1 MKVVLSGSND
11 HLIHEELLSIVK
23 KFNEKHAGSIERF
36 DGAELTSSDPVLD
49 AVRSISFLD
58 PRKLVVVSNFAES
71 KELLDKSEAIVE
83 QTADSTD
90 LIIMGKFDKR
100 SVAYKYLK
108 KNTDFRAF
116 EDLSLAELSKW
127 AIDYTG
133 EQGGLIQYE
142 AASYLVEQI
151 GTNQY
156 RLKNE
161 LDKLIATERDID
173 RDLIDELVEP
183 TAQSKV
189 FALLDAVFN
198 GRSKQAWSLYRDQR
212 AQGEEPYKILAMI
225 VWQLQQ
231 LTLAVYAP
239 QKTKDTLVSAGMSP
253 YSAGKNLQMAG
264 KISPKNLRYY
274 IDQLAKIDTQSKTN
288 ANIESALAVYIADV
302 ASIQATS

>member
-23 KFNEKHAGSIERF
+23 NFNEEHSGSIERF
-36 DGAELTSSDPVLD
+36 DGAELTSSDLVLD

-58 PRKLVVVSNFAES
+58 PRKLVIVSNFAES
-71 KELLDKSEAIVE
+71 KDLLDKCEDIVK

-90 LIIMGKFDKR
+90 LVIIGKFDKR
-100 SVAYKYLK
+100 SVAYKYLTI
-108 KNTDFRAF
+108 NTEFKTF
-116 EDLSLAELSKW
+116 EDLNLPELSKW
-127 AIDYTG
+127 AVNYAT

-161 LDKLIATERDID
+161 MDKLLTTGQDID

-198 GRSKQAWSLYRDQR
+198 GQSKLAWNLYKDQR

-231 LTLAVYAP
+231 LTLAVHSP
-239 QKTKDTLVSAGMSP
+239 QKTKDALVRAGLSP
-253 YSAGKNLQMAG
+253 YSATKNLQLAR
-264 KISPKNLRYY
+264 KITKAKLRYY
-274 IDQLAKIDTQSKTN
+274 IDQLAEIDMKSKTS

-302 ASIQATS
+302 SAA

>member
-1 MKVVLSGSND
+1 MKVVLTGSND
-11 HLIHEELLSIVK
+11 HLIHEELLSIIK

-36 DGAELTSSDPVLD
+36 DGAEINSSDGVLD

-58 PRKLVVVSNFAES
+58 PRKLVIVSNFAES
-71 KELLDKSEAIVE
+71 KELLDKSEDIIN
-83 QTADSTD
+83 QTAESTD
-90 LIIMGKFDKR
+90 LVLIGKFDKR
-100 SVAYKYLK
+100 SVAYKFLT
-108 KNTDFRAF
+108 KNTDLKVF
-116 EDLSLAELSKW
+116 EDLKLPELSKW
-127 AIDYTG
+127 AVDYA
-133 EQGGLIQYE
+133 EKQGGLIQYE

-161 LDKLIATERDID
+161 LDKLLSSERNID

-198 GRSKQAWSLYRDQR
+198 GQSKTAWRLYKDQR

-239 QKTKDTLVSAGMSP
+239 QKSKDVLIKAGVSP
-253 YSAGKNLQMAG
+253 YSAGKNLQLAR
-264 KISPKNLRYY
+264 KISPSNLRYY
-274 IDQLAKIDTQSKTN
+274 IEQLTKIDMQSKTN

-302 ASIQATS
+302 ASAQATS